1 MKHGALHTGD
11 VGYIDEDGYV
21 FIVDRIKDMINA
33 SGYKIYPRVLE
44 EALYQHPAVEEASV
58 IGIPDAYRGEAPKA
72 FIKVRAGMTL
82 TEPEIRAF
90 MKDKV
95 SKIEQPAEYEFRD
108 QLPKSLIGKLSKK
121 ELKQEVA
128 EAVKKS

>member
-1 MKHGALHTGD
+1 
-11 VGYIDEDGYV
+11 
-21 FIVDRIKDMINA
+21 MINA

-44 EALYQHPAVEEASV
+44 EALYMHPAIEETTV

-82 TEPEIRAF
+82 TEDEIRAF
-90 MKDKV
+90 MADKV
-95 SKIEQPAEYEFRD
+95 SKIEQPAQYEFRD

-128 EAVKKS
+128 EATKAGQA